1 MILIKLDRRH
11 RLYRS
16 GYQYAFV
23 VDRWTKEAYKIES
36 AIIELEGVDY
46 GNTFWGKYK
55 MDKSVGYNRR
65 PYYIGF
71 KKEYTATLV
80 ALKI

>member
-1 MILIKLDRRH
+1 MKLIKLDRRH
-11 RLYRS
+11 RLYHR

-23 VDRWTKEAYKIES
+23 VDRWTKESHKIES
-36 AIIELEGVDY
+36 AIIDIEGHDY
-46 GNTFWGKYK
+46 SNTFWGKRK
-55 MDKSVGYNRR
+55 MDPSVGYVRR

-71 KKEYTATLV
+71 KKESTATLV